1 MKTAST
7 ALTALLNAA
16 GGQQPLIQY
25 DLYNFNL
32 AGGGTLLY
40 STADFPITASSS
52 TIWNAPAIGG
62 GTLWYSGMT
71 WLPGPFDDETTKATA
86 HWKVGLDSDTW
97 QIKIA
102 PRAFDPV
109 TGATFPDTIGSTPW
123 LAAVRAGL
131 LDGADIIVSRAYFSS
146 MPTWPIPAGGAVPV
160 GTVIIFR
167 GVMGEVDASSSAAYL
182 NISDYRSLLTQNMPR
197 NLYQASCPHRLFDSR
212 CTLAASSYTGTSSAQ
227 AGSTQTNILC
237 SGLTAPGGSG
247 TYTLGTIKFTS
258 GLNSGITRA
267 ISLWSPPYLIP
278 LQPFPFSISTGD
290 AFSVTAGC
298 DKQMSTCAN
307 FGNLANFGGEPY
319 IPIPEV
325 SLG

>member
-16 GGQQPLIQY
+16 GGSQPLIQY
-25 DLYNFNL
+25 DLYNINL

-40 STADFPITASSS
+40 TTADFPISASSS
-52 TIWNAPAIGG
+52 TIWNAPALGG
-62 GTLWYSGMT
+62 GTLWFSGMN
-71 WLPGPFDDETTKATA
+71 WFPGPFDDEGTKSTG

-97 QIKIA
+97 QLKVA

-109 TGATFPDTIGSTPW
+109 TGAAFPDKIGSTPW
-123 LAAVRAGL
+123 LQAIRAGL

-146 MPTWPIPAGGAVPV
+146 MPTWPIAGGGAVPV

-167 GVMGEVDASSSAAYL
+167 GVMGEADMSSSAAYL

-197 NLYQASCPHRLFDSR
+197 NLYQASCPHRVYDSR
-212 CTLAASSYTGTSSAQ
+212 CTLNAATYTGSFTASSGSSQSAVNCTS
-227 AGSTQTNILC
+227 I
-237 SGLTAPGGSG
+237 TAPGGSG
-247 TYTLGTIKFTS
+247 TWTLGTIAFTS
-258 GLNSGITRA
+258 GLNSGISRTV
-267 ISLWSPPYLIP
+267 SFWSGTYLIP
-278 LQPFPFSISTGD
+278 LQPFPFSISAGD
-290 AFSVTAGC
+290 AFTVTAGC
-298 DKQMSTCAN
+298 DKQMATCTA